1 MQALLIERVA
11 PHGGPLD
18 IEVTGG
24 CGAVEVRVAGPSGE
38 LRLPFDRAE
47 LNPAY
52 ALRVVSHAV
61 ERYGTSLDVPGAAVR
76 EPREKGVN
84 PRSGSHRFADRR
96 SQARPL
102 RLCEGRRRG

>member
-1 MQALLIERVA
+1 VKDVADSEVAFTQALLTERVA

-24 CGAVEVRVAGPSGE
+24 CGGVEVRVAGPTGE

-61 ERYGTSLDVPGAAVR
+61 ERYGTSLVR
-76 EPREKGVN
+76 PFENLVIT
-84 PRSGSHRFADRR
+84 RR
-96 SQARPL
+96 T
-102 RLCEGRRRG
+102 